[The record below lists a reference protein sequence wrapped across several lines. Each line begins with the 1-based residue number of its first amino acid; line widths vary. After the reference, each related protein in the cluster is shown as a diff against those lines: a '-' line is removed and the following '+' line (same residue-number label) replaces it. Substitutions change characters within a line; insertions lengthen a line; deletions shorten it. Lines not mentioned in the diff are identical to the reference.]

1 VVKMA
6 TTYKILGQSKPSAAT
21 LTAAY
26 TVPALTTA
34 TVSTITVA
42 NQSSTATSFRISV
55 AVNGAAD
62 TPAQY
67 LYYDIAISGNN
78 SFATTIGITL
88 GAGDIVRVYNTLATC
103 SFNIFG
109 VENT

>member
-1 VVKMA
+1 MA

-42 NQSSTATSFRISV
+42 NQSATATAFRISV
-55 AVNGAAD
+55 AINGAAD
-62 TPAQY
+62 TAAQY

-78 SFATTIGITL
+78 TFATTIGITL

>member
-1 VVKMA
+1 MA

-78 SFATTIGITL
+78 TFATTIGITL